1 METSKSKTLK
11 IIFAIAGIII
21 VAVLGSV
28 FVAMGMDWFNLLIKP
43 SQWIPN
49 IVIPIVWTVIYVAF
63 AVYLYFAIKNNRLD
77 NETSILLIVNGILN
91 VLWCL
96 VFFTLN
102 SLLFGLIVIVV
113 NLIFAIILIM
123 TMHKKDMF
131 FSYFLTIYPIWL
143 SIATCL
149 NLACWILN

>member
-1 METSKSKTLK
+1 ML
-11 IIFAIAGIII
+11 
-21 VAVLGSV
+21 VALLGWV
-28 FVAMGMDWFNLLIKP
+28 FTDMGMDWFNGLQRP
-43 SQWIPN
+43 SEWIPN
-49 IVIPIVWTVIYVAF
+49 IVIPIVWTVIYIAC
-63 AVYLYFAIKNNRLD
+63 AIYLYFAIKNNRLD
-77 NETSILLIVNGILN
+77 KETIILLIVNGILN

-96 VFFTLN
+96 VFFTFN
-102 SLLFGLIVIVV
+102 SLLFGLITIVI
-113 NLIFAIILIM
+113 NLIFAIILII